1 MFPRNLCSR
10 SSKNSSSVS
19 KLKTRSSNLGSRTSK
34 IETRNLSLDSP
45 FSKTSSIKNRV
56 WSRDCQLTFERHCRS
71 ATGRYN
77 TFYLAHTSTYPI
89 PLHPIS
95 ARLINYTNNLS
106 LSHGVVPVLWKRA
119 NVNPVFK
126 KDNPTLAENYRP
138 ISLLCIVSKVLERC
152 IFNHCYPHFAPLLYN
167 LQHGF
172 LRGKSTVTQLLEVYH
187 DILDMVAGGQEIDVI
202 HLDLS
207 KAFDKVPHDLLL
219 TKLHRHGISGTA
231 LRWFEGYLSN
241 RQQRVV
247 LEGTFSDW
255 LPVTSGVPQ
264 GSILGPLLFL
274 VFANEMPSYVQHG
287 SSLALFADDS
297 KLYRP
302 LGSVSSSALLQ
313 SDLDGLHSWSSD
325 HRMTFNTTKCK
336 VLRMSKRRSCRKPLN
351 TYYLGEEILSH
362 SPETSDLGISV
373 SGNCTWTSHIE
384 QMCSKANRVLG
395 LVKRP
400 CGRDIR
406 DVQTRK
412 LLYTALVRPL
422 LEYSSSVW
430 SPYFVKHRRLIENI
444 QRRATKFIL
453 NYPPREVSY
462 INRLD

>member
-1 MFPRNLCSR
+1 MICNLIEIW
-10 SSKNSSSVS
+10 
-19 KLKTRSSNLGSRTSK
+19 KLAFFRKWR
-34 IETRNLSLDSP
+34 
-45 FSKTSSIKNRV
+45 
-56 WSRDCQLTFERHCRS
+56 
-71 ATGRYN
+71 
-77 TFYLAHTSTYPI
+77 
-89 PLHPIS
+89 
-95 ARLINYTNNLS
+95 
-106 LSHGVVPVLWKRA
+106 
-119 NVNPVFK
+119 FK
-126 KDNPTLAENYRP
+126 KRHREGKASNPRYIREALKRIKRFRESHRTNDPTLAENYRP

-152 IFNHCYPHFAPLLYN
+152 VFNHCYPHFAPLLYN

-172 LRGKSTVTQLLEVYH
+172 LRGKSTVSQLLEVYH
-187 DILDMVAGGQEIDVI
+187 DILDMVDGGQEIDVI

-219 TKLHRHGISGTA
+219 TKLYRHGISGTA

-362 SPETSDLGISV
+362 SPETSDLGVSV

-395 LVKRP
+395 LVKRL

-412 LLYTALVRPL
+412 LYTRPL
-422 LEYSSSVW
+422 SGRY
-430 SPYFVKHRRLIENI
+430 
-444 QRRATKFIL
+444 
-453 NYPPREVSY
+453 
-462 INRLD
+462 